1 MNKAQYYAFLRAV
14 AKYYNVDPEMVI
26 RGESFNLEVPQA
38 ALLGQNIQQR
48 SDFLKEINVL
58 NVVEVMGYKLLGSPE
73 TPITGRHQDER
84 HFARLD
90 HSQSKYELAET
101 DSGVIV
107 PWSMFDQFARL
118 NQNGE
123 LAALYSEFVQTQIA
137 LDQLQIGWHGKS
149 VAAET
154 TEPDLS
160 DVNKGWLH
168 LLEQDKPENV
178 LTDPLTIYG
187 AGADFVSLDDLAL
200 ELKQALDYRHQNR
213 TDLVFLVGADLANA
227 EARYITKDAKL
238 KPTERAALGS
248 NNLMGS
254 FGGMRAITPPNFP
267 AKGAVVTTLKNLSIY
282 TQGASVRRRF
292 ESNEDRKGIIDS
304 YYRNEGYVVEDN
316 GLMTA
321 IKAEN
326 VTIGKPE

>member
-1 MNKAQYYAFLRAV
+1 MNKLQFHAFLTAV
-14 AKYYNVDPEMVI
+14 AKYYNVDPAAVI

-48 SDFLKEINVL
+48 SDFLKDINVL
-58 NVVEVMGYKLLGSPE
+58 NVLDVKGKKLLGSPE
-73 TPITGRHQDER
+73 TPITGRHPNLR
-84 HFARLD
+84 HLASLE
-90 HSQSKYELAET
+90 HTQSSYELHKT
-101 DSGVIV
+101 DSGVLV
-107 PWSMFDQFARL
+107 PWDMFDHFARL

-149 VAAET
+149 AAADT
-154 TEPDLS
+154 TAPDLS
-160 DVNKGWLH
+160 DVNEGWLFQ
-168 LLEQDKPENV
+168 LERDKPANV

-187 AGADFVSLDDLAL
+187 TGADFASLDDLAL

-254 FGGMRAITPPNFP
+254 FGGMRSSTPPNFP

-282 TQGASVRRRF
+282 TQGSSARRRF
-292 ESNEDRKGIIDS
+292 ESNEDRMGIIDS

-321 IKAEN
+321 IKADN